1 MSLHFLRHAT
11 LLNILVR
18 SLASS
23 LLPVKT
29 LLDLNRSVPLLVS
42 QPVSPPSRSSVCLS
56 VCLSVCQSV
65 SPSVSQL
72 SERVTP
78 CPTHSFELLG
88 VCLMNFIYIALR
100 DTLVV
105 T

>member
-56 VCLSVCQSV
+56 VCQSV